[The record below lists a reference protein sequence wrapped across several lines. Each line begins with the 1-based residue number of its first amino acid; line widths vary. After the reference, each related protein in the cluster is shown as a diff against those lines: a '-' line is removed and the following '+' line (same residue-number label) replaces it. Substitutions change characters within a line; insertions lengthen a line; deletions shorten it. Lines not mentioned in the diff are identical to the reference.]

1 MLFHTRD
8 YLVFLPLVV
17 LLYWGLPRK
26 YRAALLA
33 AASLFFY
40 GSWSLTYL
48 PVMIMVI
55 VVGWAGGIWISEWR
69 RYTGG
74 LVLRT
79 AVLVLLLI
87 PLFFFKYFDWL
98 AQSAEAVALFFG
110 LPLDLPRVALPLPVG
125 ISFFT
130 FQALAYVIDVSRMT
144 ARGEPDAAEH
154 NIVRFTTF
162 QAFFPQLVAG
172 PIVRRRELLPQLR
185 QLPLLQADH
194 VGAGVYR
201 ILRGLVKKVLVADI
215 VRVSMVDPVFAD
227 PDRFTGPELLLALY
241 AYTLQI
247 YCDFSGYTDMAIG
260 SARLFGIEL
269 PENFRRPYKATSVA
283 EFWRRWHLTLSN
295 WVRDYIYY
303 PLGGARVDAPW
314 KVYRNLMVTMVVIGV
329 WHGASWNFVVYGFL
343 HGAAQCVNRFQR
355 KRTGRKPG
363 DPVGGPWAWAWR
375 WALTFHFVVL
385 ARILFRAEDLGES
398 WRMLVGLFDATL
410 LMPRFAPT
418 AFAVFALGF
427 AVHFTPEAWADR
439 VEVWFRKQHPAVWV
453 VLALVVG
460 AAALQLG
467 SGDQLAFVYY
477 QF

>member
-17 LLYWGLPRK
+17 LLYWGLPR
-26 YRAALLA
+26 RWRSALLA

-40 GSWSLTYL
+40 GSWSLSYL

-55 VVGWAGGIWISEWR
+55 VVGWAGGIWINEWR
-69 RYTGG
+69 RYRGAI
-74 LVLRT
+74 VLRT
-79 AVLVLLLI
+79 AVMLLLLI

-98 AQSAEAVALFFG
+98 AESAEVAAVWFG
-110 LPLDLPRVALPLPVG
+110 WSLDLPRVALPLPVG

-130 FQALAYVIDVSRMT
+130 FQALAYVIDVSRL
-144 ARGEPDAAEH
+144 AQQGRRDAAET
-154 NIVRFTTF
+154 NILRFTTF
-162 QAFFPQLVAG
+162 QSFFPQLVAG
-172 PIVRRRELLPQLR
+172 PIVRRSELLPQLN
-185 QLPLLQADH
+185 QLPLLRADH
-194 VGAGVYR
+194 VGAGLYR
-201 ILRGLVKKVLVADI
+201 ILRGIVKKVLIADI

-247 YCDFSGYTDMAIG
+247 YCDFSGYTDIAIG

-283 EFWRRWHLTLSN
+283 DFWRRWHLTLSN
-295 WVRDYIYY
+295 WVRDYIYF
-303 PLGGARVDAPW
+303 PLGGARVDREW

-343 HGAAQCVNRFQR
+343 HGTAQCVNRFQR
-355 KRTGRKPG
+355 KLTGRKPG
-363 DPVGGPWAWAWR
+363 DPIGSPWGWAWR

-385 ARILFRAEDLGES
+385 ARILFRAEDLGGS
-398 WRMLVGLFDATL
+398 WRMLAGLADPTF

-418 AFAVFALGF
+418 AFVVFVLGY
-427 AVHFTPEAWADR
+427 AVHFTPDDWGTRTEAW
-439 VEVWFRKQHPAVWV
+439 FRQQPIAVWV
-453 VLALVVG
+453 VAALVVG
-460 AAALQLG
+460 ALALQLG
-467 SGDQLAFVYY
+467 SGNQLAFVYY